1 MEKKDFGTLWLCC
14 CRLNSMSCV
23 TALCKI
29 GPSVF
34 LKMFFFNRAF
44 GCPPGYLISIFGIAQ
59 SIDKSMESDN
69 HFKTSKRSRR
79 TDYEFDDLL
88 IMTGGFGRY
97 QMILYAFICLVSIPT
112 GIQLSLPVFYAV
124 SPPFTCAVSEV
135 GNDTCRVGKCCPGCV
150 EYEFIKGT
158 FTSAVSEVRY
168 TKQLS

>member
-1 MEKKDFGTLWLCC
+1 
-14 CRLNSMSCV
+14 
-23 TALCKI
+23 
-29 GPSVF
+29 
-34 LKMFFFNRAF
+34 
-44 GCPPGYLISIFGIAQ
+44 
-59 SIDKSMESDN
+59 MESDN
-69 HFKTSKRSRR
+69 HFKTSKGSRR

-158 FTSAVSEVRY
+158 FTSAMSEVRY